1 MIPRRIFFY
10 WDKPY
15 FSWMRYM
22 TLYSFRKMN
31 PDWEMVLCLSEDG
44 KGWDLRGQHQRDFL
58 SYKGYNYFDKI
69 PELNIIIEKAKFP
82 DVIENKTE
90 AVTPIHYSDLYRYY
104 KLYNS
109 GGFYSDMDV
118 LYFRPMDDIYNE
130 IVQHKVNTVVYACDD
145 YIAIG
150 FLGAEKGNQ
159 FYKDLVFSASNLK
172 EDNRW
177 EAYGELLFY
186 RFFGIGNNPLA
197 LINSISKRYNNL
209 KVYNIPKSLV
219 YNYDCFEIQKVY
231 TTPLGI
237 NSFSPK
243 SIGYHWYGGHPTSQ
257 EYNNVLNENNYTDY
271 KITFS
276 EITKELQRII

>member
-1 MIPRRIFFY
+1 
-10 WDKPY
+10 
-15 FSWMRYM
+15 M

-31 PDWEMVLCLSEDG
+31 PGWEMVLCLSTSDKEWELEEG
-44 KGWDLRGQHQRDFL
+44 HQRDFL
-58 SYKGYNYFDKI
+58 SYNGPNYFDRI
-69 PELNIIIEKAKFP
+69 VELNVIIEDAKFP
-82 DVIENKTE
+82 DVIENKIK

-104 KLYNS
+104 KLYNN

-118 LYFRPMDDIYNE
+118 LYFRPMDNIYNE
-130 IVQHKVNTVVYACDD
+130 IAQYKANTVVYACDD

-159 FYKDLVFSASNLK
+159 FYKDLVFSANSLK
-172 EDNRW
+172 KDKRW

-186 RFFGIGNNPLA
+186 RFFDVGNDPLA
-197 LINSISKRYNNL
+197 IIDNISKKYNKL

-231 TTPLGI
+231 TTSFGI
-237 NSFSPK
+237 DSFGSK
-243 SIGYHWYGGHPTSQ
+243 SIGYHWYGGHPMSQ
-257 EYNNVLNENNYTDY
+257 KYNNILNETNYMNY

-276 EITKELQRII
+276 EITKELQKII